1 MQLPSDPPD
10 FRAYF
15 ESAPGM
21 FLVLRPDFVIV
32 AVSDAY
38 LRATMTKREEI
49 LGRGLFE
56 VFPDNPDDAHANGE
70 KTLRSSLETV
80 LATRA
85 PHTMAVQKYDIRK
98 PESEGGA
105 FEARYWSPVNSPLLG
120 PDGAVTG
127 IIHRVEDVTEF
138 IRLKQEGNALDK
150 VTEELRTRAGEMEA
164 EIYRRA
170 QEIQTANARLR
181 DLQTELEARVESRT
195 AALRASEDRLAKLAA
210 SGIVGIVIAD
220 VRGGL
225 VEVND
230 AFVEMV
236 GYSREELLSKG
247 FDGSL
252 LTPPEWAAANA
263 AAAEQIAARGVALPW
278 EKELLRKD
286 GTRVPVLI
294 GVTMLDHP
302 YCLNVIADLSARKRA
317 EAALQNTEEQLRQSQ
332 KMDAI
337 GKLAGGLAHDF
348 NNLLSVVVSY
358 ADLMLVDLPAN
369 DPLRSDATEIRS
381 AGQRAAE
388 LTQQLLAFSR
398 RQVLAPRVL
407 DLNETLTQTGRML
420 ARVLGEHVQLKVAP
434 GPYLH
439 KVKVDP
445 GQVEQV
451 ILNLVLNARDAMPSG
466 GQLTIETSNVV
477 LDESYAQ
484 AHQGMTPGRHVMLAI
499 TDSGMGMTK
508 ETQERIFEPF
518 YTTKEHGKGTGLG
531 LSMVY
536 GIVKQSGGSIW
547 LYSEVGR
554 GTTFKIYFPSTTET
568 EGDDAA
574 PSVVVP
580 TLRGTETI
588 LVVEDEL
595 QVRVVV
601 RNILS
606 RHGYQVLEAAN
617 ADEATSFCDRFSG
630 TIHLVLTD
638 VVMPKTSG
646 RQLVERLAP
655 QRSEMKVLYMSG
667 YTDNTVVHHGVLDP
681 GIDFLQ
687 KPITPE
693 TLTRKLREVL
703 DRKR

>member
-21 FLVLRPDFVIV
+21 YLVLRPDFVIV